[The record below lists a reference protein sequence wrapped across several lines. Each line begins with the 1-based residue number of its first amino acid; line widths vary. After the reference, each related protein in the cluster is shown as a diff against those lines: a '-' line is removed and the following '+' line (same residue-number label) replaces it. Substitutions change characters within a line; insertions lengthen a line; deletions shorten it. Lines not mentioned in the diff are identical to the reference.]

1 MRWPLRNQI
10 LMPFVAIQAA
20 TVVCV
25 TAAAVWFSV
34 AQIENDIDSRLD
46 SVSSTLRTADY
57 PLTVSI
63 LEQLR
68 DLSGADFVV
77 IDDREV
83 PKLATLTSTDDSEPI
98 DWSQLQ
104 GHVPEIRTTIN
115 LAGETFIA
123 QRIPWRRGL
132 QNESVFILFDQTEWQ
147 AQRQAAIIAPL
158 IVGTILLIVA
168 IAASIVVSRRIG
180 NRIANVQRQVV
191 KIADGDFSPVTPP
204 RTDDELRELAETVN
218 RMAVI
223 LDESMRKIRETE
235 RNALLAQL
243 VGGLAH
249 QLRNAITGARIST
262 QLHQR
267 RCANSGDEAL
277 HVALQQLTL
286 VEQQIKALLRVTRG
300 ETRSRIAGCVGEI
313 LDQTV
318 SLVRPLCEHQSIE
331 LCFQRDTGNWEI
343 PDADA
348 LRAAVLNLIMNAIE
362 AAGPTG
368 VVEVT
373 ATANGQQVTIDVV
386 DNGPGIL
393 HPEAIF
399 EPFYSTKK
407 EGVGLGLSLA
417 KSACEECQ
425 GSLSHHRENNR
436 TIFRMTLPVSEAPL
450 PRTTFAPAALTLPS
464 SSSLAPQAPSLS

>member
-34 AQIENDIDSRLD
+34 QQVEQEIDSRLA
-46 SVSSTLRTADY
+46 SVASTLRTADY

-63 LEQLR
+63 LHQLR
-68 DLSGADFVV
+68 QLSGAHFVV
-77 IDDREV
+77 IDADER
-83 PKLATLTSTDDSEPI
+83 PKLATLEPANDFAPI
-98 DWSQLQ
+98 DWSQLRGYVAEQ
-104 GHVPEIRTTIN
+104 RTTVQ

-123 QRIPWRRGL
+123 QRIPWRGGVGNDG
-132 QNESVFILFDQTEWQ
+132 NESILLLFDQTEWQ
-147 AQRQAAIIAPL
+147 AQRRAAVVPPL
-158 IVGTILLIVA
+158 VVGGILLVAA
-168 IAASIVVSRRIG
+168 IAASIFVSRRIG
-180 NRIANVQRQVV
+180 NRIARVQRQVV
-191 KIADGDFSPVTPP
+191 KIADGDFSPVKPP

-267 RCANSGDEAL
+267 RCENGGDEAL

-331 LCFQRDTGNWEI
+331 LRFQRDSGAWEI

-368 VVEVT
+368 EVEVT
-373 ATANGQQVTIDVV
+373 ATYDARQVTIDVV
-386 DNGPGIL
+386 DNGLGIL

-425 GSLSHHRENNR
+425 GTLTHHRENHR
-436 TIFRMTLPVSEAPL
+436 TTFRMTLPVSEGPT
-450 PRTTFAPAALTLPS
+450 PRTSFTPAAAVTLPTS
-464 SSSLAPQAPSLS
+464 